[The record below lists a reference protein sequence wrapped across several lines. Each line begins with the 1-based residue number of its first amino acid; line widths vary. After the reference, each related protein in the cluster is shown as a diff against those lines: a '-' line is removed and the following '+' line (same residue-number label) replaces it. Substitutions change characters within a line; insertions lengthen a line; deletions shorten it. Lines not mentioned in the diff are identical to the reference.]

1 MQGSQVAQ
9 KGPKM
14 IPVEMA
20 LFLGDIPLVFMAGTA
35 YPALKK
41 KMGVCKSGW
50 NLHPNSSK

>member
-35 YPALKK
+35 YPA
-41 KMGVCKSGW
+41 
-50 NLHPNSSK
+50 